1 MISFE
6 RVIFTSQKGC
16 EVKLAA
22 ILTAVLTEEFW
33 KFWVLSSVYVCPSK
47 QLQLDAATD
56 VKVQVHITLHSGSE
70 NFWKIQA
77 KKNSS
82 NEMDQIFFL
91 V

>member
-56 VKVQVHITLHSGSE
+56 VKVQVHITLHGGSE
-70 NFWKIQA
+70 NFLKIQA
-77 KKNSS
+77 KKKLVKW
-82 NEMDQIFFL
+82 NESDFFH